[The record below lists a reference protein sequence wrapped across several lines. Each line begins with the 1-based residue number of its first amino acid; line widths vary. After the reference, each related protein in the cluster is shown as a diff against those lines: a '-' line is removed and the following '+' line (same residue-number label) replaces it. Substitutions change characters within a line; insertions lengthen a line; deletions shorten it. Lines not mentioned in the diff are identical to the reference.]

1 MKPDTTAKTALLKRP
16 AEHLLA
22 GEAEK
27 VGVPDDEQSAP
38 DSGTGDRKGHP
49 LGDPFGEIIH
59 AVRDGS
65 IDGIEIE
72 FMGVCSRIGRNN
84 LLRFAVIQRFI
95 QNAMGR
101 REGLHY
107 VPSSGPL

>member
-1 MKPDTTAKTALLKRP
+1 VKPDPTAKTALLQRP

-27 VGVPDDEQSAP
+27 VGMPDDEESASN
-38 DSGTGDRKGHP
+38 SGSRDGKGHP

-72 FMGVCSRIGRNN
+72 GVGVCSRIGRNK
-84 LLRFAVIQRFI
+84 LLRLTVIQRFI
-95 QNAMGR
+95 QNAMGW
-101 REGLHY
+101 REGLH
-107 VPSSGPL
+107 